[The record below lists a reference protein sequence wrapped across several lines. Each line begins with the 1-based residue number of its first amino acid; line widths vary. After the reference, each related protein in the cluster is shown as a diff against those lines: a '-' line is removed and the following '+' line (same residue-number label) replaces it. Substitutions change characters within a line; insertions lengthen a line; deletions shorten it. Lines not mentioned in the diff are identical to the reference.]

1 LPNLGGGR
9 AWTAH
14 SLLGENYP
22 LELGAEFIHGSKTV
36 TMDLCK
42 QAGLTL
48 IPVERKKKMW
58 WADGAQGPAVPV
70 HQLPVSL
77 QEELQKLHQD
87 YDNLSQ
93 AVLQKDVSL
102 EDYLRLRGWKNEEAL
117 RRADV
122 LFSQTC
128 CNTLREHSCFDLKE
142 EMRVDHSG
150 TGEFRIKEGYNAL
163 WNYLSK
169 GVPIQYNTV
178 VCDIEWHRDGVVI
191 YDREGLVQ
199 FGAKNTRLL
208 I

>member
-1 LPNLGGGR
+1 
-9 AWTAH
+9 
-14 SLLGENYP
+14 LGENYP

-93 AVLQKDVSL
+93 AVLQV
-102 EDYLRLRGWKNEEAL
+102 
-117 RRADV
+117 
-122 LFSQTC
+122 Q
-128 CNTLREHSCFDLKE
+128 SCIPNL
-142 EMRVDHSG
+142 
-150 TGEFRIKEGYNAL
+150 
-163 WNYLSK
+163 LSK
-169 GVPIQYNTV
+169 TFVFTRGVASFRKTCPWKTT
-178 VCDIEWHRDGVVI
+178 CD
-191 YDREGLVQ
+191 
-199 FGAKNTRLL
+199 
-208 I
+208 